1 MESFEKIMSENN
13 DHEKEPPLFP
23 TFHGSPPALGPSKI
37 LGVLFGLI
45 AVLLAILADSKGY
58 NSKMSNPIL
67 KKDYNNE
74 NLEPFIPVD
83 DPMPAQAFL
92 IELHEND
99 FIGPLNSPQ
108 ENTTPIIVAS
118 NETETKKITL
128 KRGNTLMQL
137 VIRAGAK
144 RQGAYDAITSIE
156 TKLNTRK
163 LQIGQ
168 EIEAVFE
175 HIEGNSN
182 PQLTTLSI
190 KTGFD
195 TKVVASRDKSG
206 DFSTT
211 TEVIPNLTV
220 KMYAK
225 SAINDSLF
233 LSAKRAGV
241 PAEIIA
247 ELIRIFSFDVDF
259 QREIRKGDLFKVY
272 FNRFVSEETGEINN
286 GTILYASLTLRGEE
300 KSFYNFTPQENGTK
314 GRNDFFNKDGQS
326 ARRSLMKTPVD
337 GARLSSSF
345 GQRKHPV
352 LGYTRMH
359 KGVDFAVYTGTPIMA
374 AGDGIIERSSS
385 YGSYGNYIRI
395 RHNDTYKTSYA
406 HLSRYGKN
414 IKQGRRVKQGQIIGY
429 SGATGRVSGAHLHYE
444 VLMNG
449 NQVNPM
455 TLKLPTGKEL
465 EGRNLEV
472 FSQNLELL
480 NQDMQKISFLI
491 EQN

>member
-1 MESFEKIMSENN
+1 M
-13 DHEKEPPLFP
+13 
-23 TFHGSPPALGPSKI
+23 
-37 LGVLFGLI
+37 
-45 AVLLAILADSKGY
+45 
-58 NSKMSNPIL
+58 
-67 KKDYNNE
+67 
-74 NLEPFIPVD
+74 
-83 DPMPAQAFL
+83 
-92 IELHEND
+92 
-99 FIGPLNSPQ
+99 
-108 ENTTPIIVAS
+108 
-118 NETETKKITL
+118 
-128 KRGNTLMQL
+128 
-137 VIRAGAK
+137 
-144 RQGAYDAITSIE
+144 
-156 TKLNTRK
+156 
-163 LQIGQ
+163 
-168 EIEAVFE
+168 
-175 HIEGNSN
+175 
-182 PQLTTLSI
+182 
-190 KTGFD
+190 
-195 TKVVASRDKSG
+195 
-206 DFSTT
+206 
-211 TEVIPNLTV
+211 
-220 KMYAK
+220 
-225 SAINDSLF
+225 
-233 LSAKRAGV
+233 
-241 PAEIIA
+241 
-247 ELIRIFSFDVDF
+247 
-259 QREIRKGDLFKVY
+259 
-272 FNRFVSEETGEINN
+272 SEETGEINN